1 MDDRKASLSSHDPGG
16 RVGPDAAPIAPRVR
30 HSADAEH
37 QLAHP
42 AADPAERWPAD
53 PFYDD
58 PAVIFCGNQQQV
70 NEGFA
75 IALRVMGIDT
85 DFSRGRIPPTT
96 TNHPTR
102 RDN

>member
-1 MDDRKASLSSHDPGG
+1 MDDRKASLSLHDPDG
-16 RVGPDAAPIAPRVR
+16 RVGADAAPIAPRVR
-30 HSADAEH
+30 HSTEAEH
-37 QLAHP
+37 RPVHP
-42 AADPAERWPAD
+42 AADPAERRPAD
-53 PFYDD
+53 PLHDD
-58 PAVIFCGNQQQV
+58 PVAVFCGDQQQV

-85 DFSRGRIPPTT
+85 DFSRGCIPPT

>member
-1 MDDRKASLSSHDPGG
+1 MDGRKASLSSHDPGE
-16 RVGPDAAPIAPRVR
+16 RVGADAAPIAPRVR

-37 QLAHP
+37 QFADP
-42 AADPAERWPAD
+42 IADPAERWPAD
-53 PFYDD
+53 PLNED
-58 PAVIFCGNQQQV
+58 PALVFCGDQQQV

-96 TNHPTR
+96 NHPTR